1 MELNSTTTQP
11 KPRKGYIMKRSFTL
25 IELLVVIAIIAI
37 LAAMLLPALQ
47 QARDRAQGT
56 KCVSNLKQ
64 MVNVGNLYLNDNGSF
79 WCSPNAASP
88 GSFGTTYAYGS
99 WVSRLAYAKYLPPFR
114 TLGARQKGQP
124 GWIYCPAEGIKNTDA
139 TYNTTYYDIQIY
151 ASIYNNGSS
160 YDPSWGISFNRP
172 GYAVGHYTA
181 SRTSATTNEDVP
193 FSNRA
198 WFADGKSPYSGIQR
212 QCLASHLGMYSD
224 TGRNWS
230 RFNLAHNGRGNIAT
244 WAGNVASVD
253 EGGMMDYYLPE
264 SYSFSI
270 SGTKVAGYYSAQIRC
285 YTTRDVVGKE
295 NGDSV
300 YMYKVE

>member
-1 MELNSTTTQP
+1 
-11 KPRKGYIMKRSFTL
+11 MKRRFTL

-47 QARDRAQGT
+47 QARDRAQSS

-64 MVNVGNLYLNDNGSF
+64 MVNVGNLYMNDNGSF

-114 TLGARQKGQP
+114 TLGARQKGRP
-124 GWIYCPAEGIKNTDA
+124 DWILCPAEGTKNGDA
-139 TYNTTYYDIQIY
+139 SFGDKYYDIQIY

-160 YDPSWGISFNRP
+160 YDPNWGISFNRP
-172 GYAVGHYTA
+172 GYAVGHYNA
-181 SRTSATTNEDVP
+181 SSSTPVTNPNVS

-212 QCLASHLGMYSD
+212 QCLASYKDMYSN
-224 TGRNWS
+224 TNRNFA

-253 EGGMMDYYLPE
+253 EGGMVDYYQPE
-264 SYSFSI
+264 TY
-270 SGTKVAGYYSAQIRC
+270 GGPRYYSAQIRC

-300 YMYKVE
+300 YMFQIE

>member
-1 MELNSTTTQP
+1 
-11 KPRKGYIMKRSFTL
+11 MKKRFTL

-114 TLGARQKGQP
+114 TLGARQKGRP
-124 GWIYCPAEGIKNTDA
+124 DWILCPAEGIRNGDA
-139 TYNTTYYDIQIY
+139 SFGDKYYDIQIY

-160 YDPSWGISFNRP
+160 YDPNWGIAFNRP
-172 GYAVGHYTA
+172 GYAVGYYNA
-181 SRTSATTNEDVP
+181 SRSTPITNPNVA
-193 FSNRA
+193 FSQRA

-212 QCLASHLGMYSD
+212 QCLASYKDMYSN
-224 TGRNWS
+224 TNRNFS

-244 WAGNVASVD
+244 WAGNVASAD
-253 EGGMMDYYLPE
+253 EGGMVEYYQPE
-264 SYSFSI
+264 T
-270 SGTKVAGYYSAQIRC
+270 SGGPTYYSAQIRC
-285 YTTRDVVGKE
+285 YTTRDVQGKE